1 MGDGYI
7 RERFAVLEDR
17 KRTKALCVV
26 AVVAVLIA
34 TLWPLNPFPRN
45 GVTWLQGSNGLK
57 FDKSAV
63 VVSDSPLNL
72 VETKGTESYAVE
84 LLLRPARTRSA
95 STIMAVYKADS
106 SKQFLLRQ
114 WTDGLIATHDAAID
128 SDSTRTIKFDVNHVF
143 HSGRLVLVTI
153 SSGTDGTIVYL
164 DGRAVQSISGFR
176 ISRSELSGQ
185 IVLGTSPVSYQQW
198 PGEMRGLAIYS
209 KELTP
214 ADAMLHYKEWTD
226 PNGGRPD
233 LDGAIARYTF
243 SEAGGNKVHNQ
254 VASEPDLKI
263 PAAFSVPYKSLL
275 ESPAKEFR
283 ASWKYARDLLTN
295 IVGFVPLG
303 LIVCAYFAWTRS
315 RWKAILIATVACGTF
330 SFVIEILQ
338 YYIPRRGSGITDII
352 TNTLGA
358 ALGAVLIQTSPV
370 RQVLEEMKLIPR
382 VRQSATE

>member
-1 MGDGYI
+1 MEDVYI
-7 RERFAVLEDR
+7 REQFAILEDR
-17 KRTKALCVV
+17 KKTKALCVV

-34 TLWPLNPFPRN
+34 TLWPFNPFPQN
-45 GVTWLQGSNGLK
+45 GVTWLQGTNGLK

-63 VVSDSPLNL
+63 VVSDGPLNP
-72 VETKGTESYAVE
+72 VETESTESYTVE

-95 STIMAVYKADS
+95 CTIMAVYKADS
-106 SKQFLLRQ
+106 SKQFLVRQ
-114 WTDGLIATHDAAID
+114 WSDGLIATHDASVD

-153 SSGTDGTIVYL
+153 SSGTNGTTVYL
-164 DGRAVQSISGFR
+164 DGQPVQSIPGFR

-185 IVLGTSPVSYQQW
+185 IVLGTSPASYQQW
-198 PGEMRGLAIYS
+198 SGELRGLAIYS

-214 ADAMLHYKEWTD
+214 ADAILHYRQWTD

-233 LDGAIARYTF
+233 LSGAISRYTF
-243 SEAGGNKVHNQ
+243 AEVGGNKVHNQ

-263 PAAFSVPYKSLL
+263 PAAFSVPYKSFL
-275 ESPAKEFR
+275 ESPATEFR
-283 ASWKYARDLLTN
+283 ANWKYARDLLTN

-330 SFVIEILQ
+330 SFVIEVLQ

-358 ALGAVLIQTSPV
+358 ALGAALIQTSPV
-370 RQVLEEMKLIPR
+370 RQVLEETKLIPK
-382 VRQSATE
+382 VRRSATE

>member
-1 MGDGYI
+1 MEDVYI
-7 RERFAVLEDR
+7 REQFAILDDR
-17 KRTKALCVV
+17 KTTKALCVV

-45 GVTWLQGSNGLK
+45 GVTWLQGTNGLK
-57 FDKSAV
+57 FDESAV
-63 VVSDSPLNL
+63 VVSDGPLNPS
-72 VETKGTESYAVE
+72 EIKGTESYTVE

-106 SKQFLLRQ
+106 SKQFLVRQ
-114 WTDGLIATHDAAID
+114 WTDGVIATHDAAVD
-128 SDSTRTIKFDVNHVF
+128 SDSTRTIKFDINHVF

-153 SSGTDGTIVYL
+153 SSGTNGTTVYL
-164 DGRAVQSISGFR
+164 DGQPVQSIPGFR

-185 IVLGTSPVSYQQW
+185 IVLGTSPASYQQW
-198 PGEMRGLAIYS
+198 SGELHGLAIYS

-214 ADAMLHYKEWTD
+214 ADAILHYKQWTD
-226 PNGGRPD
+226 PNGGHPD
-233 LDGAIARYTF
+233 LNGAIARYTF
-243 SEAGGNKVHNQ
+243 AEAGGNKVHNQ

-275 ESPAKEFR
+275 ESPTREFR

-315 RWKAILIATVACGTF
+315 RWKAILIATVACGMF
-330 SFVIEILQ
+330 SFVIEVLQ

-352 TNTLGA
+352 TNTLGG
-358 ALGAVLIQTSPV
+358 ALGAALIQTSPV

-382 VRQSATE
+382 VRRSATE

>member
-1 MGDGYI
+1 MEDVYI
-7 RERFAVLEDR
+7 REQFAILDDR
-17 KRTKALCVV
+17 KTTKALCVV

-45 GVTWLQGSNGLK
+45 GVTWLQGTNGLK
-57 FDKSAV
+57 FDESAV
-63 VVSDSPLNL
+63 VVSDGPLNPS
-72 VETKGTESYAVE
+72 EIKGTESYTVE

-106 SKQFLLRQ
+106 SKQFLVRQ
-114 WTDGLIATHDAAID
+114 WSDGLIATHDASVD

-153 SSGTDGTIVYL
+153 SSGTNGTTVYL
-164 DGRAVQSISGFR
+164 DGQPVQSIPGFR

-185 IVLGTSPVSYQQW
+185 IVLGTSPASYQQW
-198 PGEMRGLAIYS
+198 SGELHGLAIYS

-214 ADAMLHYKEWTD
+214 ADAILHYKQWTD
-226 PNGGRPD
+226 PNGGHPD
-233 LDGAIARYTF
+233 LNGAIARYTF
-243 SEAGGNKVHNQ
+243 AEAGGNEVHNQ
-254 VASEPDLKI
+254 VASEPGLKI

-275 ESPAKEFR
+275 ESPAKEFKANWR
-283 ASWKYARDLLTN
+283 YVRDLLTN

-330 SFVIEILQ
+330 SFVIEVLQ

-352 TNTLGA
+352 TNSLGA
-358 ALGAVLIQTSPV
+358 ALGAALIQTSPV
-370 RQVLEEMKLIPR
+370 RNVLEEMTLIPR
-382 VRQSATE
+382 VLPSATE